1 MASFS
6 LFCASVA
13 RSVSLSL
20 FHVPVHCRSSRSP
33 QQPEAALAASIAL
46 KTIGAPAAL
55 FLGCV
60 LSGGE
65 HTLRM
70 SNGTTFIS
78 LQPLAT
84 RSELNLSVTSAADLA
99 ALIGSLA
106 SNPQLL
112 KLQLPLSWDDR
123 HQRGIVLDAMLA
135 ELGNAVPW
143 PLVMDERESD
153 RDDD

>member
-1 MASFS
+1 M
-6 LFCASVA
+6 
-13 RSVSLSL
+13 
-20 FHVPVHCRSSRSP
+20 
-33 QQPEAALAASIAL
+33 
-46 KTIGAPAAL
+46 
-55 FLGCV
+55 

-70 SNGTTFIS
+70 SNSTTFIS

-106 SNPQLL
+106 SNLQLL